1 MQFLVCLQEESDED
15 LVGLLDDSDGKRD
28 SRGSSSSRAYN
39 PGPPAPVDLNPVQG
53 RRQDDDDDDD
63 SDEDLLRV

>member
-1 MQFLVCLQEESDED
+1 M
-15 LVGLLDDSDGKRD
+15 DDADGKRD

-39 PGPPAPVDLNPVQG
+39 RGPPAPGSDLNRGPG
-53 RRQDDDDDDD
+53 RRQGGGGDNDDDD